1 MASTATTSLRNAYRL
16 QDTVILSATAVE
28 APERVTS
35 AWIDEQLSET
45 YSRLSMTPGK
55 FEELAGVVAR
65 RWWPSGVSF
74 IDGAAEAGAK
84 ALAEAGVEPGQV
96 GLLINTSVSKD
107 HLEPSAA
114 VQVHDAIGLP
124 ATCLNF
130 DISNACL
137 GFINGMQV
145 AGTMI
150 DAGQIDYALIVN
162 SENIRGL
169 QEKAIARLQRPETTV
184 AEVRE
189 QFATL
194 TLGCGATAMVLGR
207 GDQSS
212 GGHRLL
218 GGTHKSATHHHDLC
232 VGDLSFM
239 RTDTRGLFEAGLA
252 LALETFEDSAE
263 EFGWHEV
270 DHLVSHQTSL
280 VHIAA
285 LCARLGLDQAKF
297 PLSLPEFGNMGPAA
311 APFTLATSQDRFEPG
326 DRVMM
331 LGIGSGLNTSF
342 ADILW

>member
-1 MASTATTSLRNAYRL
+1 MGSDAQHHDGTYRL
-16 QDTVILSATAVE
+16 SNTVICSATAVE

-35 AWIDEQLSET
+35 AWIDEQLAET
-45 YSRLSMTPGK
+45 YQRLGMSPGK
-55 FEELAGVVAR
+55 FEQLAGVVAR
-65 RWWPSGVSF
+65 RWWPEGVSF
-74 IDGAAEAGAK
+74 SEGAAEAGAK

-96 GLLINTSVSKD
+96 GLLINSSVSHD

-114 VQVHDAIGLP
+114 VQVHDAIGLSR
-124 ATCLNF
+124 TCLNF
-130 DISNACL
+130 DLSNACL

-162 SENIRGL
+162 SENVRGL

-207 GDQSS
+207 ADKVS

-218 GGTHKSATHHHDLC
+218 GGSHRAATHHNNLC
-232 VGDLSFM
+232 VGDMSFM
-239 RTDTRGLFEAGLA
+239 RTDTRGLFEAGLQ
-252 LALETFEDSAE
+252 LALETFLESEE
-263 EFGWHEV
+263 EFGWSDV

-280 VHIAA
+280 VHITA
-285 LCARLGLDQAKF
+285 LCQKLGLDQAKF

-311 APFTLATSQDRFEPG
+311 APFTLAASQDRFRSG
-326 DRVMM
+326 DRVML

-342 ADILW
+342 ADIVW